1 MLKGSCFKYIKNTE
15 NNILIQFI
23 NKNRALEFHNDLVM
37 DLSDPKKVL
46 LITGDDNS
54 IERNDIIKRVKDE
67 NNIVLVATQVIEAGV
82 DIDMD
87 IGYKDISML
96 DSDEQF

>member
-1 MLKGSCFKYIKNTE
+1 M
-15 NNILIQFI
+15 

-96 DSDEQF
+96 DSDEQFLGRINRSCEKPKSTVYFLI